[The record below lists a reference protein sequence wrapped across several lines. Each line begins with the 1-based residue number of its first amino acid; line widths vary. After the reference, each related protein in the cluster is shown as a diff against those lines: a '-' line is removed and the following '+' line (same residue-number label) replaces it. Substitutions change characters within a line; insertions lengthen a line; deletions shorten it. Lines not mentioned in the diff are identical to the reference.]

1 MAFLRQFF
9 RRELPTGVV
18 DGVGLGQDQLGDG
31 HHSVAIVDE
40 AGEDGGQRLRCM
52 QRGVVE
58 QHDAA
63 GLDLGG
69 HALADG
75 VRVVVLPIQRVHIP
89 LDGLHTHSTD
99 GGNDVVIIL
108 AVGAADQRGRHAGD
122 GADALIAGGDVR
134 RDLLCRQA
142 VVVVVVVGVTHHLVP
157 CIVQRLHRLRVLF
170 RPVAH
175 HEECGFDMVLLQN
188 VDEGLGI
195 LVAPR

>member
-1 MAFLRQFF
+1 MPSNHPVYRSNFWLMRISTKTENLCAATALSHF
-9 RRELPTGVV
+9 RL
-18 DGVGLGQDQLGDG
+18 L
-31 HHSVAIVDE
+31 
-40 AGEDGGQRLRCM
+40 
-52 QRGVVE
+52 
-58 QHDAA
+58 
-63 GLDLGG
+63 
-69 HALADG
+69 
-75 VRVVVLPIQRVHIP
+75 HIP

-108 AVGAADQRGRHAGD
+108 AVGAADQRGRHTGD
-122 GADALIAGGDVR
+122 GADTLIAGGDVR
-134 RDLLCRQA
+134 CDLLCRQA